1 MEAIV
6 IFGAT
11 GDLCKRKLI
20 PSLYKLWQK
29 DLLPSNFLITGCARR
44 SPSPK
49 DWKDSL
55 GDYPEEFRHHLDYV
69 SADLDNAQTLEKLP
83 GEGYDVTY
91 FLSVPPERYSN
102 AIINLKEA
110 GKLDDPEKSRVVI
123 EKPFGYDLQS
133 ANHLQSVVAGH
144 LREKQVYRIDH
155 YLGKDTVNN
164 ILATRF
170 SNILLEPLWN
180 RQYIEEVQIFATET
194 IGCEG
199 RSQYYET
206 AGAVRDMLQNH
217 LLQVLALIAMEPP
230 CKIDAREI
238 RREKTKVLAATRL
251 GQRLVCGQYI
261 GYKEEDGVDQSSITP
276 TFVAGDLYIDNW
288 RWQGVPFHFM
298 TGKKMPVDCV
308 EVVIKFKSPPQTL
321 FEGHDC
327 NDRIVMRLQPDPH
340 LDMRIDIKAPGL
352 NDRVEPAILQYHYP
366 LEKSVDGYEKL
377 LYDAIYKDQSHFVHS
392 EEVLESWRIVDDL
405 LCKGDSCPIRTVPYI
420 YHSGL
425 WGPGYKVDRIT
436 KWDYPLKLK

>member
-1 MEAIV
+1 
-6 IFGAT
+6 
-11 GDLCKRKLI
+11 
-20 PSLYKLWQK
+20 
-29 DLLPSNFLITGCARR
+29 
-44 SPSPK
+44 
-49 DWKDSL
+49 
-55 GDYPEEFRHHLDYV
+55 
-69 SADLDNAQTLEKLP
+69 
-83 GEGYDVTY
+83 
-91 FLSVPPERYSN
+91 
-102 AIINLKEA
+102 
-110 GKLDDPEKSRVVI
+110 VVI
-123 EKPFGYDLQS
+123 EKPFGYDLKS

-194 IGCEG
+194 LGCEG

-251 GQRLVCGQYI
+251 GERLVCGQYI
-261 GYKEEDGVDQSSITP
+261 GYKDEEGVDPESNTP

-288 RWQGVPFHFM
+288 RWEGVPFHFM

-436 KWDYPLKLK
+436 KWDYPIKLK